1 MWYLHVDVVPA
12 GGEITRWRDIGGGVV
27 AVVVTVT
34 VFVTVVVVDVVVKPI
49 RRGFFP
55 PHCGGIPPSGES
67 VPVAE
72 GGKKAPRGG
81 GGVHG
86 VARLHLTELL
96 VGGLSEHLN
105 HDIMDKKRCVCVGG
119 GY

>member
-72 GGKKAPRGG
+72 GGKKSPRGG
-81 GGVHG
+81 GGVHCVTG
-86 VARLHLTELL
+86 LHLAELL
-96 VGGLSEHLN
+96 VGGLSEHLEY
-105 HDIMDKKRCVCVGG
+105 DIIHMRWGG
-119 GY
+119 ES

>member
-1 MWYLHVDVVPA
+1 M
-12 GGEITRWRDIGGGVV
+12 

-72 GGKKAPRGG
+72 GGKKSPRGG
-81 GGVHG
+81 GGVHCVTG
-86 VARLHLTELL
+86 LHLAELL

-105 HDIMDKKRCVCVGG
+105 HDIMDEKRCVCGG
-119 GY
+119 GGGLLERRGGGWGGY